1 MDTFT
6 TYQHC
11 EEIAE
16 DPDQFENM
24 LQEELNSVN
33 VYFLPGSNISR
44 KEPNYV
50 KHGSISRQAGGRP

>member
-1 MDTFT
+1 MDTFI
-6 TYQHC
+6 TYRHC

-16 DPDQFENM
+16 DPEQFTKL

-44 KEPNYV
+44 KDTNYV